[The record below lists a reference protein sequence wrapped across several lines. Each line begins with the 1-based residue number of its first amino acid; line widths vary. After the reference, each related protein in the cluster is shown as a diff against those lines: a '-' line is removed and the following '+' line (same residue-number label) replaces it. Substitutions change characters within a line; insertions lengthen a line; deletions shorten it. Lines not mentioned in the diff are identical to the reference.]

1 MDCLL
6 QEAGLV
12 PGLVSSAATL
22 GKDVVPFPLSCVMA
36 SLVEEAG
43 CDNQWC

>member
-1 MDCLL
+1 MDCPL

-22 GKDVVPFPLSCVMA
+22 GEDVDPLPLSCETA

-43 CDNQWC
+43 CDNQCL